1 MATFAIY
8 AGAALTEI
16 AGCFAF
22 WAWLKLDKPVW
33 WLLPGL
39 ISLAAFAWLL
49 TLVDSPAAGRAFA
62 AYGGVYIVAS
72 LAWMALVEKS
82 RRTVTIWPGQRSA
95 SPARRSSWR
104 RRAEEILSPAQ
115 KSRRRRSRRRARC
128 AAGPWHWPA

>member
-22 WAWLKLDKPVW
+22 WAWLKLGKPVW

-49 TLVDSPAAGRAFA
+49 TLVDSPAAGRVFA

-72 LAWMALVEKS
+72 LAWMALVEKVPPD
-82 RRTVTIWPGQRSA
+82 RYDLAG
-95 SPARRSSWR
+95 
-104 RRAEEILSPAQ
+104 
-115 KSRRRRSRRRARC
+115 
-128 AAGPWHWPA
+128 AALCLAGAAVIVAAPR